1 MSSKKITFLVM
12 TDRQGVVKR
21 FILSQSWMKTIVTCG
36 VIGFIILT
44 SILVD
49 YVGLLL
55 QEIESKKLKV
65 ENRQLKAQ
73 FQVVESKLEALDSSL
88 ERVQSFMTKLRL
100 ITDTNDD
107 QRALKLTVGN
117 TNSQSQIA
125 EMNEA
130 NNSGDAR
137 DPAAIRKDE
146 DTLTILRKPILDSA
160 KGELARSEESK
171 FTSLSIRIDRAIKKS
186 ELKEQGVLDLWEMLS
201 MQQSLMRATP
211 SIRPSR
217 GYITSEF
224 GYRPSPVTGQ
234 LKLHQGLDFGAP
246 PGAPVYATADGV
258 VSFSGFDSEYGKLV
272 SIDHGYG
279 VVTRYAHN
287 SELFTVV
294 GQKIK
299 RGDVISAVGNTGRST
314 GPHCHYEVRVNGV
327 PVDPTNYIL
336 E

>member
-1 MSSKKITFLVM
+1 M

-21 FILSQSWMKTIVTCG
+21 FILSQSWMKTLVTCG
-36 VIGFIILT
+36 VIGFIVLT

-73 FQVVESKLEALDSSL
+73 FQVVESKIEALDSSL

-107 QRALKLTVGN
+107 QRTLKLTVGDS
-117 TNSQSQIA
+117 TNSQSRIA
-125 EMNEA
+125 ELSEPIDERQPSSIMNEQ
-130 NNSGDAR
+130 
-137 DPAAIRKDE
+137 
-146 DTLTILRKPILDSA
+146 DTLSILRKPILDTA
-160 KGELARSEESK
+160 KGELARAEESK

-224 GYRPSPVTGQ
+224 GYRPSPISGQ

-258 VSFSGFDSEYGKLV
+258 VSFAGFDSEYGKLV

-287 SELFTVV
+287 SELFVV
-294 GQKIK
+294 VNQKVK

-314 GPHCHYEVRVNGV
+314 GPHCHYEVRVNNV
-327 PVDPTNYIL
+327 PVDPLNYIL

>member
-1 MSSKKITFLVM
+1 M

-21 FILSQSWMKTIVTCG
+21 FILSQSWMKTLITCA

-65 ENRQLKAQ
+65 QNRQLKAQ
-73 FQVVESKLEALDSSL
+73 FQVVESKLEDLDSSL

-107 QRALKLTVGN
+107 QRSLKLTVGPGN
-117 TNSQSQIA
+117 QAA
-125 EMNEA
+125 EMDE
-130 NNSGDAR
+130 SIESR
-137 DPAAIRKDE
+137 DPAAIQKDE
-146 DTLTILRKPILDSA
+146 DTLSILKKPILDSA
-160 KGELARSEESK
+160 KGELARSEENK
-171 FTSLSIRIDRAIKKS
+171 FTSLSIRIDRAIRKS

-201 MQQSLMRATP
+201 MQQSLIRATP

-217 GYITSEF
+217 GYVTSEF
-224 GYRPSPVTGQ
+224 GYRPSPISGH

-294 GQKIK
+294 GQKVK

-327 PVDPTNYIL
+327 PVDPANYIL

>member
-1 MSSKKITFLVM
+1 M

-21 FILSQSWMKTIVTCG
+21 FILSQSWLKTLVTCG
-36 VIGFIILT
+36 VIGFIILA

-107 QRALKLTVGN
+107 QRSLKLTVGN

-125 EMNEA
+125 EMNEPMD
-130 NNSGDAR
+130 SR
-137 DPAAIRKDE
+137 EPAAIQKDQ
-146 DTLTILRKPILDSA
+146 DTLSILKKPILDSA
-160 KGELARSEESK
+160 KGELARAEESK

-224 GYRPSPVTGQ
+224 GYRPSPISGQ

-258 VSFSGFDSEYGKLV
+258 VSFAGFDSEYGKLV

-287 SELFTVV
+287 SELFVV
-294 GQKIK
+294 VSQKVK

>member
-1 MSSKKITFLVM
+1 MS
-12 TDRQGVVKR
+12 DRQGVVKR
-21 FILSQSWMKTIVTCG
+21 FILSQSWMKTLITCG

-55 QEIESKKLKV
+55 QEIENKKLKV

-73 FQVVESKLEALDSSL
+73 FQVVEGKLQDLDSSL

-125 EMNEA
+125 EMNEPIE
-130 NNSGDAR
+130 GR
-137 DPAAIRKDE
+137 EPAAIRRDE
-146 DTLTILRKPILDSA
+146 DTLSILKKPILDSA
-160 KGELARSEESK
+160 KGELARSEDNK

-201 MQQSLMRATP
+201 MQQSLLRATP

-224 GYRPSPVTGQ
+224 GYRPSPISGQ

-258 VSFSGFDSEYGKLV
+258 ISFAGFDSEYGKLV

-287 SELFTVV
+287 SELFVVV
-294 GQKIK
+294 GQKVK

-314 GPHCHYEVRVNGV
+314 GPHLHYEVRVNSV
-327 PVDPTNYIL
+327 PVDPTNYVL

>member
-1 MSSKKITFLVM
+1 M

-21 FILSQSWMKTIVTCG
+21 FILSQSWMKTLVTCG
-36 VIGFIILT
+36 IIGFIVLT

-73 FQVVESKLEALDSSL
+73 FQVVESKIEALDSSL

-107 QRALKLTVGN
+107 QRALRLTVGDN
-117 TNSQSQIA
+117 LNSQSRIA
-125 EMNEA
+125 ELSEPVDGR
-130 NNSGDAR
+130 S
-137 DPAAIRKDE
+137 PSSLVKE
-146 DTLTILRKPILDSA
+146 QDTLSILRKPILDTA
-160 KGELARSEESK
+160 KGELARAEESK

-224 GYRPSPVTGQ
+224 GYRPSPISGQ

-258 VSFSGFDSEYGKLV
+258 ISFSGFDSEYGKLV

-287 SELFTVV
+287 SELFAVV
-294 GQKIK
+294 NQKVK
-299 RGDVISAVGNTGRST
+299 RGDVIAAVGNTGRST
-314 GPHCHYEVRVNGV
+314 GPHCHYEVRVNNV
-327 PVDPTNYIL
+327 PVDPMNYIL

>member
-1 MSSKKITFLVM
+1 MS
-12 TDRQGVVKR
+12 DRQGVVKR
-21 FILSQSWMKTIVTCG
+21 FILSQSWMKTIITCA

-49 YVGLLL
+49 YAGLLL
-55 QEIESKKLKV
+55 QEIQTKKLKV

-73 FQVVESKLEALDSSL
+73 FQVVEGKLEDLDSSL

-117 TNSQSQIA
+117 TNSQAQIA
-125 EMNEA
+125 DMDEPMD
-130 NNSGDAR
+130 SR
-137 DPAAIRKDE
+137 DPAAISKDA
-146 DTLTILRKPILDSA
+146 DTMSILKKPILDSV
-160 KGELARSEESK
+160 KGELARSQESK

-211 SIRPSR
+211 SIRPNR
-217 GYITSEF
+217 GYVTSEF

-246 PGAPVYATADGV
+246 PGSPVYVTADGV
-258 VSFSGFDSEYGKLV
+258 VSFAGFDAEYGKLV
-272 SIDHGYG
+272 SVDHGYG

-287 SELFTVV
+287 SELFVVV
-294 GQKIK
+294 GQKVK
-299 RGDVISAVGNTGRST
+299 RGDVVSAVGTTGRST

-327 PVDPTNYIL
+327 PVDPINYIL

>member
-1 MSSKKITFLVM
+1 MSSKKITFLIM

-21 FILSQSWMKTIVTCG
+21 FILSQSWMKTLVTCG

-73 FQVVESKLEALDSSL
+73 FQVVEGKLQDLDSSL

-107 QRALKLTVGN
+107 QRSLKLTVGPGN
-117 TNSQSQIA
+117 PVNQPAAMDDTDSR
-125 EMNEA
+125 E
-130 NNSGDAR
+130 
-137 DPAAIRKDE
+137 PAAIQKDE
-146 DTLTILRKPILDSA
+146 DTLSILKKPILDSA

-201 MQQSLMRATP
+201 MQQSLIRATP

-217 GYITSEF
+217 GYVTSEF
-224 GYRPSPVTGQ
+224 GYRPSPVSGQ
-234 LKLHQGLDFGAP
+234 LKLHQGLDFRAP

-258 VSFSGFDSEYGKLV
+258 VSFAGFDSEYGKLV
-272 SIDHGYG
+272 SVDHGYG

-287 SELFTVV
+287 SELFVVV
-294 GQKIK
+294 GQKVK
-299 RGDVISAVGNTGRST
+299 RGDVISAVGSTGRST

-327 PVDPTNYIL
+327 PVDPSNYIL

>member
-1 MSSKKITFLVM
+1 KITFLIM

-21 FILSQSWMKTIVTCG
+21 FILSQSWMKTLVTCG
-36 VIGFIILT
+36 VIGFIVLT

-73 FQVVESKLEALDSSL
+73 FQVVESKIEALDSSL

-107 QRALKLTVGN
+107 QRTLKLTVGDS
-117 TNSQSQIA
+117 TNSQSRIA
-125 EMNEA
+125 ELTEPMDERKPSSIMNEQ
-130 NNSGDAR
+130 
-137 DPAAIRKDE
+137 
-146 DTLTILRKPILDSA
+146 DTLSILRKPILDTA
-160 KGELARSEESK
+160 KGELARAEESK

-224 GYRPSPVTGQ
+224 GYRPSPISGQ
-234 LKLHQGLDFGAP
+234 LKLHQGLDVGAP
-246 PGAPVYATADGV
+246 PGAPVYAKIG
-258 VSFSGFDSEYGKLV
+258 
-272 SIDHGYG
+272 
-279 VVTRYAHN
+279 RAH
-287 SELFTVV
+287 V
-294 GQKIK
+294 
-299 RGDVISAVGNTGRST
+299 
-314 GPHCHYEVRVNGV
+314 
-327 PVDPTNYIL
+327 
-336 E
+336 